1 MGGYGLLSDM
11 FILLNVSFSKLC
23 QDVRVTGIGGITVG
37 AAIPVKSSVQRQKS
51 IRPMLTQF
59 L

>member
-1 MGGYGLLSDM
+1 M

-23 QDVRVTGIGGITVG
+23 QDVRVTGIGGTNVG
-37 AAIPVKSSVQRQKS
+37 ADIPVKSSVQRQKKS

>member
-1 MGGYGLLSDM
+1 M
-11 FILLNVSFSKLC
+11 FILLNVSFSKLF
-23 QDVRVTGIGGITVG
+23 QDVRVTCIGGITVG